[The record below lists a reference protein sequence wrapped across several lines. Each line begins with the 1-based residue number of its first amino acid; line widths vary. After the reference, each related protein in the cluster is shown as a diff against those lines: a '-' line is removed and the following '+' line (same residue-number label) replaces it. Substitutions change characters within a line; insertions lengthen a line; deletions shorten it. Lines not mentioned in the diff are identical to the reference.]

1 MKILFIS
8 AGDNIDYQ
16 ADCLFVGL
24 REMFGA
30 EVVDANKHHHAYLSH
45 PEAACRQMYGMGMSV
60 TRLLD
65 DIEVDRTDIEAKI
78 RTRYFDLIVF
88 GSIFRN
94 VDFLELV
101 IGNYPADKII
111 AVDGEDH
118 GRINTLALDFGMLYF
133 KRELSLL
140 QESILPINFAMP
152 TSRFKPNLF
161 NKTRD
166 FSICDPRDRSTY
178 IYKDEASYYGGY
190 REARLAVTTKK
201 SGWDCMRHYEIIANG
216 ALPVFL
222 DVEACPAATM
232 VSYEKAR
239 CKKIIEDLALKMSPA
254 DIYEKHAWAMFSHAL
269 VHNTTSAL
277 GEYLV
282 NSWFKARAHR

>member
-1 MKILFIS
+1 
-8 AGDNIDYQ
+8 
-16 ADCLFVGL
+16 
-24 REMFGA
+24 
-30 EVVDANKHHHAYLSH
+30 
-45 PEAACRQMYGMGMSV
+45 
-60 TRLLD
+60 
-65 DIEVDRTDIEAKI
+65 
-78 RTRYFDLIVF
+78 
-88 GSIFRN
+88 
-94 VDFLELV
+94 
-101 IGNYPADKII
+101 
-111 AVDGEDH
+111 
-118 GRINTLALDFGMLYF
+118 
-133 KRELSLL
+133 
-140 QESILPINFAMP
+140 MP

-178 IYKDEASYYGGY
+178 IYQDEASYYGGY
-190 REARLAVTTKK
+190 QEARLAVTTKK

-239 CKKIIEDLALKMSPA
+239 CKEIIEDLALKMTPS

-269 VHNTTSAL
+269 VHNTTKAL